1 MKTNTLFVID
11 NLQTGG
17 AEQVFIDIVNL
28 CNHKID
34 FDVLLITNIA
44 KIEYLIPSNINVVR
58 LKRKNKFS
66 LCSLFR
72 INKILRNYSVAHIHM
87 RHTYRYLCCVKKLFS
102 LKTKYIFHDHLGINI
117 NKNLPFK
124 YALFNKPDYY
134 IGVSNESCIWAN
146 EVWKIDSS
154 RISLFANLPK
164 QSFVDLFEKG
174 FAKNWNSKTISKL
187 KVVCV
192 GNLKK
197 GKNQLFAIELSKQL
211 NFKLTLIGN
220 NQDNIYYHKIIKSV
234 ESASY
239 IDIIENCNKTE
250 DILGNY
256 DFALMV
262 SENES
267 GPLVLMEY
275 LLAGIPFLAYK
286 TGGISEILVNY
297 FPEFFIDNLDF
308 TVWINRLNSF
318 INERPVVDRNKVL
331 LILNEHFNRE
341 LYFNRLLK
349 IYNEASS

>member
-1 MKTNTLFVID
+1 MNKLVFIID
-11 NLQTGG
+11 NLQIGG
-17 AEQVFIDIVNL
+17 AEQVFVDIVDL

-34 FDVLLITNIA
+34 FDVLLITNTA
-44 KIEYLIPSNINVVR
+44 KIEYSIPSNINVIR
-58 LKRKNKFS
+58 LNRQNKFS
-66 LCSLFR
+66 LNSLFR

-87 RHTYRYLCCVKKLFS
+87 RHTYRYLSMVKKVFL

-117 NKNLPFK
+117 DKNLPFK
-124 YALFNKPDYY
+124 FALWNKPDYY

-146 EVWKIDSS
+146 EVWKIDRS
-154 RISLFANLPK
+154 RINIFSNLPK
-164 QSFVDLFEKG
+164 QSFIHLFENG
-174 FAKNWNSKTISKL
+174 LAKNWNSKTISEVKA
-187 KVVCV
+187 VCV

-211 NFKLTLIGN
+211 NLKLSLIGN
-220 NQDNIYYHKIIKSV
+220 NQENTYYNKILKSI
-234 ESASY
+234 SSSQQ

-256 DFALMV
+256 DFAIMV

-286 TGGISEILVNY
+286 TGGTSEILVKH
-297 FPEFFIDNLDF
+297 FPEFFVDNLEFNDW
-308 TVWINRLNSF
+308 VERLNSF
-318 INERPVVDRNKVL
+318 INEKPVVDRKKVT

-341 LYFNRLLK
+341 IYFKRLLK
-349 IYNEASS
+349 IYNEASA